1 VRAETV
7 AARMARATQS
17 APAPALRRY
26 EDTHQSTRTGYRAD
40 VIDWLL
46 LVLPGMIWGA
56 SFLFIAE
63 GLEAVGPAG
72 VTFIRIA
79 IGFLTLSLVP
89 GARRP
94 LRAGD
99 GWQTAALGVVWLAF
113 PLSMFPF
120 AEQHVSSAL
129 TGMLNGAM
137 PLFAA
142 TVASVIS
149 RQLPARPILLGLAV
163 GFAGAIVMA
172 LPALTDGGDVRG
184 QALGVLLI
192 LMALVSYGFA
202 INLARALQL
211 RSGALPVMWRAL
223 AVAVFLTAPF
233 GVPEVLHAH
242 WSVRPMAAL
251 VALGAFGTAIA
262 YVLTATAAGRM
273 GATRA
278 SATTFLIPVVALLL
292 GIVIRHERVEP
303 ISIAGA
309 AICLAGAWI
318 IRIAGPTPPKT
329 AQRANDV
336 ERAIYFRAT

>member
-1 VRAETV
+1 LP
-7 AARMARATQS
+7 AA
-17 APAPALRRY
+17 PLRY
-26 EDTHQSTRTGYRAD
+26 EDLNPSTRTGYRAQ
-40 VIDWLL
+40 VIDWVL

-72 VTFIRIA
+72 VTFIRIG
-79 IGFLTLSLVP
+79 IGFLTLTLVP

-120 AEQHVSSAL
+120 AELHVSSAL

-172 LPALTDGGDVRG
+172 MPALTNSGEVRG

-223 AVAVFLTAPF
+223 GVAVLLTAPF
-233 GVPEVLHAH
+233 GIPEVLHAR
-242 WSVRPMAAL
+242 WSVRPVAAL
-251 VALGAFGTAIA
+251 VALGAFGTGIA

-292 GIVIRHERVEP
+292 GIVVRHERVEP

-309 AICLAGAWI
+309 AICLTGAWI
-318 IRIAGPTPPKT
+318 IRIAGTAPPKT
-329 AQRANDV
+329 ARGANVDRAV
-336 ERAIYFRAT
+336 

>member
-1 VRAETV
+1 
-7 AARMARATQS
+7 
-17 APAPALRRY
+17 
-26 EDTHQSTRTGYRAD
+26 
-40 VIDWLL
+40 
-46 LVLPGMIWGA
+46 MIWGA

-172 LPALTDGGDVRG
+172 MPALTDGGAVRG

-233 GVPEVLHAH
+233 GIPEVLHAR

-251 VALGAFGTAIA
+251 AALGAFGTAIA

-318 IRIAGPTPPKT
+318 IRLAGPTPPKT

-336 ERAIYFRAT
+336 ERAIYFRAN

>member
-1 VRAETV
+1 
-7 AARMARATQS
+7 
-17 APAPALRRY
+17 
-26 EDTHQSTRTGYRAD
+26 
-40 VIDWLL
+40 VIDWVLL
-46 LVLPGMIWGA
+46 LLPGMIWGA

-79 IGFLTLSLVP
+79 VGFLTLSLVP

-172 LPALTDGGDVRG
+172 MPALTDGGDVRG
-184 QALGVLLI
+184 QAQGVLLI

-202 INLARALQL
+202 INLARALQV

-223 AVAVFLTAPF
+223 AVAVLLTAPF
-233 GVPEVLHAH
+233 GVPEVLHAR
-242 WSVRPMAAL
+242 WSVRPMVAL
-251 VALGAFGTAIA
+251 LALGAFGTAIA

-318 IRIAGPTPPKT
+318 IRIAVPTPPKT
-329 AQRANDV
+329 ARGSNDV
-336 ERAIYFRAT
+336 ERAIYFRAN